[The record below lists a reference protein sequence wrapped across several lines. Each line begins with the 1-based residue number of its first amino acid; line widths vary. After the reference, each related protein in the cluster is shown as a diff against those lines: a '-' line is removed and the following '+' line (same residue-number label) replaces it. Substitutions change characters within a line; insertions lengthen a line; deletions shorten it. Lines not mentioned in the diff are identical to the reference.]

1 MEVSELCHTTQLA
14 AQSRRGRG
22 NRALRKAS
30 AGTPAGPG
38 SHGSSRC
45 SAQLLSARG
54 SPTPLGAP
62 CAARPD
68 PAREAGV
75 SGVQSPG
82 RVQRTSPA
90 TAASAGGRDRRGFA
104 RAMVRSP
111 ARGGG
116 RGPQPWGGW
125 PRRAAGVG
133 PPGGA
138 GWARGGRG
146 AGGRGRARAR
156 GRSRGQRQQCPEP
169 GSGAGVAATEPGY
182 LQAAPGHRRV
192 NGPPGP
198 AQSRA
203 RPLQPRCLSSV
214 FTSGPLS
221 QARGIEGGAMEKWA
235 GRPQLCLMLLLSLP
249 ELGLDQEVRQGPEVL
264 SGHSLQ
270 TLPEEGQGPEGVW
283 GPWEQWASCSQPCG
297 VGVQR
302 RSRTCQLPT
311 AQLHQD
317 LPFPPRPPRH
327 PEALLPRGQSPRP
340 QTSRGTLPLYRPQPR
355 GRGGPRRGP
364 TSQLGRAEIR
374 EIPGTRR
381 SRVRDPI
388 KPGMFGYGRVP
399 FALPLHRNRRHPQ
412 RLPRAETS
420 QTSDLPSLTPRT
432 EPFST
437 NHTAQTQLAPT
448 ELSARPPHPP
458 AEPPNPETTQTEV
471 PSRTRPF
478 PTQPH
483 PRAQASGTE
492 PASSIPY
499 PGESNSFHVSPQPRM
514 PDSQGSASLQV
525 AERYPNLFL
534 SVPRGRGHQSQEHWK
549 PGGNLHGSL
558 MEPAPHYP
566 DGWLPLLNDGPHSS
580 SLWSLFAP
588 NSPVPRC
595 SGESE
600 QLRACSQA
608 PCPPE
613 QPDPRAQQ
621 CAAFDS
627 QEFMGQL
634 YQWEPFTEVQ
644 GSQRCE
650 LNCRP
655 RGFRFYVRHTEK
667 VQDGTLCQPGALD
680 ICVAGRCLSPGCDG
694 ILGSGRR
701 PDGCGVCGGDDST
714 CHLVSGNLT
723 DRGGPLG
730 YQRILSIPA
739 GATQLQIAQLR
750 PSSNYLALRGPGG
763 QSIINGNWAVDPP
776 GSYTAS
782 GTVFLYNRPSR
793 EEGKG
798 ESLSAKG
805 PTTQPVDVYVIFQ
818 EENPGIFYQYII
830 SSVLPD
836 LGSTTPEPHFPQLQP
851 EILRVEPPPAS
862 MPRPARTPGTLQRQV
877 RIPQMHA
884 PPHPRTPLGS
894 PAGYWKQVGH
904 SECSASC
911 GKGVWRPIFLCISR
925 ESGEEL
931 DEHSCA
937 MGARPPAPL
946 EPCHG
951 PPCPPYW
958 EAGEW
963 TSCSSSCG
971 SGTQHRQLRCRQE
984 FGGGGSSVPP
994 ERCGHLPRPNAT
1006 QPCQLRLCGHWEVRS
1021 PWSQCS
1027 VRCGRGQRSRQV
1039 RCVGSNGDEVNEREC
1054 ASGPPRPPSR
1064 EACDMGP
1071 CTTAWFHS
1079 DWNSKCSAEC
1089 GTGIQRRSVVCLGSG
1104 ESRGAG
1110 QEEAGVGTTEQS
1122 CAPGS
1127 RPPDMR
1133 ACSLGPCEMTW
1144 CWYTGPWAECSSECG
1159 SGTQRRDI
1167 ICVSKLGMEFNVTS
1181 PSNCSHLPRPPALQP
1196 CQGQDCYDRWF
1207 STPWSPCSRSC
1218 QGGIQTREVQCLTA
1232 NQTLSVRCPPHL
1244 RPSRKRPCNSQ
1255 PCSQRPEVKQ
1265 TEEEW
1270 RVDDACF
1277 PETFLG

>member
-62 CAARPD
+62 CAARSD
-68 PAREAGV
+68 PAREARV
-75 SGVQSPG
+75 LGVQSPG

-116 RGPQPWGGW
+116 RGQQPWGGW

-146 AGGRGRARAR
+146 AGGRGRAR

-235 GRPQLCLMLLLSLP
+235 GRPQLCLMLLLSFP

-374 EIPGTRR
+374 EIPGARR

-458 AEPPNPETTQTEV
+458 AEPPSPETTQTEV

-514 PDSQGSASLQV
+514 PESQGSASFQV

-730 YQRILSIPA
+730 YQKILSIPA

-937 MGARPPAPL
+937 MGARPPVPL

-1110 QEEAGVGTTEQS
+1110 QEEAGAGSTEQS

-1196 CQGQDCYDRWF
+1196 CQGQDCSDRWF

-1277 PETFLG
+1277 PETFPG

>member
-1 MEVSELCHTTQLA
+1 Q
-14 AQSRRGRG
+14 
-22 NRALRKAS
+22 
-30 AGTPAGPG
+30 TP
-38 SHGSSRC
+38 
-45 SAQLLSARG
+45 
-54 SPTPLGAP
+54 
-62 CAARPD
+62 
-68 PAREAGV
+68 
-75 SGVQSPG
+75 
-82 RVQRTSPA
+82 
-90 TAASAGGRDRRGFA
+90 
-104 RAMVRSP
+104 
-111 ARGGG
+111 
-116 RGPQPWGGW
+116 
-125 PRRAAGVG
+125 
-133 PPGGA
+133 
-138 GWARGGRG
+138 
-146 AGGRGRARAR
+146 
-156 GRSRGQRQQCPEP
+156 
-169 GSGAGVAATEPGY
+169 
-182 LQAAPGHRRV
+182 
-192 NGPPGP
+192 
-198 AQSRA
+198 
-203 RPLQPRCLSSV
+203 
-214 FTSGPLS
+214 
-221 QARGIEGGAMEKWA
+221 
-235 GRPQLCLMLLLSLP
+235 
-249 ELGLDQEVRQGPEVL
+249 
-264 SGHSLQ
+264 
-270 TLPEEGQGPEGVW
+270 PEEGQGPEGVW
-283 GPWEQWASCSQPCG
+283 GPWGQWASCSQPCG

-302 RSRTCQLPT
+302 RSRTCLLPT
-311 AQLHQD
+311 AQLHQG

-327 PEALLPRGQSPRP
+327 PEALLPRGESPRP
-340 QTSRGTLPLYRPQPR
+340 QTSRETLPLYRPQPR
-355 GRGGPRRGP
+355 GRGGPG
-364 TSQLGRAEIR
+364 SELARAVT
-374 EIPGTRR
+374 PCLLHLLR

-412 RLPRAETS
+412 RLPRAEPS
-420 QTSDLPSLTPRT
+420 QTSDLPSPTPRT
-432 EPFST
+432 EPSST
-437 NHTAQTQLAPT
+437 NHTAQTQLPPT
-448 ELSARPPHPP
+448 ELSARPPPP
-458 AEPPNPETTQTEV
+458 EAELPSPEIAQIEV
-471 PSRTRPF
+471 PSRTRPA
-478 PTQPH
+478 PTWPH
-483 PRAQASGTE
+483 PRTQASGTE
-492 PASSIPY
+492 PPSSIPS
-499 PGESNSFHVSPQPRM
+499 PGESTSFHMSPQPRM
-514 PDSQGSASLQV
+514 PNSQSWASLRV
-525 AERYPNLFL
+525 AE
-534 SVPRGRGHQSQEHWK
+534 SQERWR

-558 MEPAPHYP
+558 MESAPHYP
-566 DGWLPLLNDGPHSS
+566 DGWLPLLSDGPHSS

-588 NSPVPRC
+588 SSPVPRC

-600 QLRACSQA
+600 QLRACSQE

-613 QPDPRAQQ
+613 QPDPRALQ

-634 YQWEPFTEVQ
+634 YQWEPFTEGEVSSPPPHPREAELHRPGKGSGFRTGLQ

-701 PDGCGVCGGDDST
+701 PDGCGVCGGDEST
-714 CHLVSGNLT
+714 CRLISGNLT

-730 YQRILSIPA
+730 YQKIL
-739 GATQLQIAQLR
+739 LIAQLR

-818 EENPGIFYQYII
+818 EENPGIFYQ
-830 SSVLPD
+830 
-836 LGSTTPEPHFPQLQP
+836 
-851 EILRVEPPPAS
+851 
-862 MPRPARTPGTLQRQV
+862 
-877 RIPQMHA
+877 
-884 PPHPRTPLGS
+884 TPLGS
-894 PAGYWKQVGH
+894 PAGYWKRVGH

-911 GKGVWRPIFLCISR
+911 GKGVWRPIFLCVSR

-937 MGARPPAPL
+937 VGARPPAPL

-963 TSCSSSCG
+963 TSCSRSCG
-971 SGTQHRQLRCRQE
+971 PGTQHRQLRCRQE

-994 ERCGHLPRPNAT
+994 ERCGHLPRPNVT

-1039 RCVGSNGDEVNEREC
+1039 RCVGNNGDEVSEREC
-1054 ASGPPRPPSR
+1054 AAGPPRPPSR

-1079 DWNSKCSAEC
+1079 DWSSKCSAKC

-1104 ESRGAG
+1104 ESHGAG
-1110 QEEAGVGTTEQS
+1110 QEEAEAGTSEQS

-1167 ICVSKLGMEFNVTS
+1167 ICVSKLGTEFNVTS

-1196 CQGQDCYDRWF
+1196 CQGQDCQDRWF

-1218 QGGIQTREVQCLTA
+1218 QGGMQTREVQCLTA
-1232 NQTLSVRCPPHL
+1232 NQTLSVRCPLHL

-1255 PCSQRPEVKQ
+1255 PCSQRP
-1265 TEEEW
+1265 
-1270 RVDDACF
+1270 DDQCKDNSPHCPLVVQARLCVYPYYTATCCRSCAHVLERSP
-1277 PETFLG
+1277 PEPA

>member
-1 MEVSELCHTTQLA
+1 
-14 AQSRRGRG
+14 
-22 NRALRKAS
+22 
-30 AGTPAGPG
+30 
-38 SHGSSRC
+38 
-45 SAQLLSARG
+45 
-54 SPTPLGAP
+54 
-62 CAARPD
+62 
-68 PAREAGV
+68 
-75 SGVQSPG
+75 
-82 RVQRTSPA
+82 
-90 TAASAGGRDRRGFA
+90 
-104 RAMVRSP
+104 
-111 ARGGG
+111 
-116 RGPQPWGGW
+116 
-125 PRRAAGVG
+125 
-133 PPGGA
+133 
-138 GWARGGRG
+138 
-146 AGGRGRARAR
+146 
-156 GRSRGQRQQCPEP
+156 
-169 GSGAGVAATEPGY
+169 
-182 LQAAPGHRRV
+182 
-192 NGPPGP
+192 
-198 AQSRA
+198 
-203 RPLQPRCLSSV
+203 
-214 FTSGPLS
+214 
-221 QARGIEGGAMEKWA
+221 MEKWA
-235 GRPQLCLMLLLSLP
+235 GRSQLCLMLLLSLP
-249 ELGLDQEVRQGPEVL
+249 ELCLDQEVL
-264 SGHSLQ
+264 SGHSIQ
-270 TLPEEGQGPEGVW
+270 TPPEEGQGPEGIW
-283 GPWEQWASCSQPCG
+283 GPWDQWASCSQPCG

-311 AQLHQD
+311 AQHQG

-327 PEALLPRGQSPRP
+327 PEALLPQGQGSRP
-340 QTSRGTLPLYRPQPR
+340 QTSRETLPLYRPQPR
-355 GRGGPRRGP
+355 GRGGPFRGP
-364 TSQLGRAEIR
+364 ASQLGRAEAQ
-374 EIPGTRR
+374 EIPAARR

-388 KPGMFGYGRVP
+388 KPGMFGYGKVP
-399 FALPLHRNRRHPQ
+399 FALPLHRNRRHPR
-412 RLPRAETS
+412 RLRRSELPHTS
-420 QTSDLPSLTPRT
+420 VLSSLTPRT
-432 EPFST
+432 KPSST
-437 NHTAQTQLAPT
+437 NHTAQAQLPPT
-448 ELSARPPHPP
+448 EPSSRPLSPP
-458 AEPPNPETTQTEV
+458 AEPGSPHAAQ
-471 PSRTRPF
+471 TRPA
-478 PTQPH
+478 PTRPH
-483 PRAQASGTE
+483 PRASGTDILL
-492 PASSIPY
+492 SIPS
-499 PGESNSFHVSPQPRM
+499 PGDSSSFHMPPQPRM
-514 PDSQGSASLQV
+514 PNSQGRASLQV
-525 AERYPNLFL
+525 PDRHPNPFL
-534 SVPRGRGHQSQEHWK
+534 SAPRGRGHQSQEHWS
-549 PGGNLHGSL
+549 PGGNLQGSL

-566 DGWLPLLNDGPHSS
+566 DGWLPLLSAGPHSS

-588 NSPVPRC
+588 SSPVPRC

-613 QPDPRAQQ
+613 HPDPRALQ
-621 CAAFDS
+621 CSAFDS

-714 CHLVSGNLT
+714 CRLISGNLT

-730 YQRILSIPA
+730 YQKILSIPA
-739 GATQLQIAQLR
+739 GASQLQIAQLR

-818 EENPGIFYQYII
+818 EENPGIFYQYVI
-830 SSVLPD
+830 SSPPPD
-836 LGSTTPEPHFPQLQP
+836 LESTTPEPHLPHLQQ
-851 EILRVEPPPAS
+851 EILRVEPPPALA
-862 MPRPARTPGTLQRQV
+862 PRPARTPGTLQRQV
-877 RIPQMHA
+877 RIPQMRA

-894 PAGYWKQVGH
+894 LTGYWKRVGH

-937 MGARPPAPL
+937 MGARPPDPL

-963 TSCSSSCG
+963 TSCSRSCG
-971 SGTQHRQLRCRQE
+971 PGTQHRQLRCRQE

-994 ERCGHLPRPNAT
+994 ERCGHLPRPNVT

-1039 RCVGSNGDEVNEREC
+1039 RCVGNNGDEVSEREC
-1054 ASGPPRPPSR
+1054 ASGPPRPSSR

-1079 DWNSKCSAEC
+1079 DWSSKCSAEC

-1104 ESRGAG
+1104 EAHGAG
-1110 QEEAGVGTTEQS
+1110 QEESGAGTSEQS

-1167 ICVSKLGMEFNVTS
+1167 ICVSKLGTEFNVTS

-1196 CQGQDCYDRWF
+1196 CQGQDCQDRWF

-1218 QGGIQTREVQCLTA
+1218 QGGVQTREVQCLTA
-1232 NQTLSVRCPPHL
+1232 NQTLSVRCPSHL

-1255 PCSQRPEVKQ
+1255 PCSQRP
-1265 TEEEW
+1265 
-1270 RVDDACF
+1270 DDQCKDSSPHCPLVVQARLCVYPYYTATCCRSCAHVLERSP
-1277 PETFLG
+1277 PEPA

>member
-1 MEVSELCHTTQLA
+1 MRNMKRE
-14 AQSRRGRG
+14 
-22 NRALRKAS
+22 RAPS
-30 AGTPAGPG
+30 T
-38 SHGSSRC
+38 
-45 SAQLLSARG
+45 
-54 SPTPLGAP
+54 
-62 CAARPD
+62 
-68 PAREAGV
+68 
-75 SGVQSPG
+75 
-82 RVQRTSPA
+82 
-90 TAASAGGRDRRGFA
+90 
-104 RAMVRSP
+104 
-111 ARGGG
+111 
-116 RGPQPWGGW
+116 
-125 PRRAAGVG
+125 
-133 PPGGA
+133 
-138 GWARGGRG
+138 
-146 AGGRGRARAR
+146 
-156 GRSRGQRQQCPEP
+156 
-169 GSGAGVAATEPGY
+169 
-182 LQAAPGHRRV
+182 
-192 NGPPGP
+192 
-198 AQSRA
+198 
-203 RPLQPRCLSSV
+203 PRCLSSV

-221 QARGIEGGAMEKWA
+221 PARGVEGGAMEKWA
-235 GRPQLCLMLLLSLP
+235 GRPRLCLMLLLSLP
-249 ELGLDQEVRQGPEVL
+249 ELCLDQEVL

-270 TLPEEGQGPEGVW
+270 TPPEEGQGPEGVW
-283 GPWEQWASCSQPCG
+283 GPWDQWASCSQPCG

-311 AQLHQD
+311 AQLHQG
-317 LPFPPRPPRH
+317 LSFPPRPPRH

-340 QTSRGTLPLYRPQPR
+340 QTSRETLPLYKPQPR

-364 TSQLGRAEIR
+364 ASQLGRAEAR
-374 EIPGTRR
+374 EIPGARR
-381 SRVRDPI
+381 SRVRDSI
-388 KPGMFGYGRVP
+388 KPGMFGYGKVP
-399 FALPLHRNRRHPQ
+399 FALPLHRNRRHP
-412 RLPRAETS
+412 RGPPRAELS
-420 QTSDLPSLTPRT
+420 QASDLPSLTPRT
-432 EPFST
+432 EPASI
-437 NHTAQTQLAPT
+437 NHTAQTQLPPT
-448 ELSARPPHPP
+448 ELSAHSPPPP
-458 AEPPNPETTQTEV
+458 AEPPSPETARKEV
-471 PSRTRPF
+471 PSRTRPA
-478 PTQPH
+478 PTRPH

-492 PASSIPY
+492 PPSSIPS
-499 PGESNSFHVSPQPRM
+499 PGESSSFHMSPQPRT
-514 PDSQGSASLQV
+514 PDSQGWASLRV
-525 AERYPNLFL
+525 AERHPNPFL
-534 SVPRGRGHQSQEHWK
+534 SVPRGRGHQSQEHWR

-558 MEPAPHYP
+558 MESASHYP
-566 DGWLPLLNDGPHSS
+566 DGWLPLLSDGPHSS

-588 NSPVPRC
+588 SSPVLRC

-608 PCPPE
+608 
-613 QPDPRAQQ
+613 
-621 CAAFDS
+621 
-627 QEFMGQL
+627 
-634 YQWEPFTEVQ
+634 

-714 CHLVSGNLT
+714 CRLVSGNLT

-730 YQRILSIPA
+730 YQKILSIPA
-739 GATQLQIAQLR
+739 GASQLQIAQLR

-776 GSYTAS
+776 GSYSAS

-798 ESLSAKG
+798 ESLSARG

-818 EENPGIFYQYII
+818 EENPGIFYQYVI
-830 SSVLPD
+830 SSLPPN
-836 LGSTTPEPHFPQLQP
+836 LESTTAEPHLPQLQP

-884 PPHPRTPLGS
+884 PPHPRTSLGS
-894 PAGYWKQVGH
+894 PTGYWKRVGH

-937 MGARPPAPL
+937 VGARPPAPL

-963 TSCSSSCG
+963 TSCSRSCG
-971 SGTQHRQLRCRQE
+971 PGAQHRPLLCRQE
-984 FGGGGSSVPP
+984 FAGGGSSVPP
-994 ERCGHLPRPNAT
+994 ERCGHLPRPSAT

-1039 RCVGSNGDEVNEREC
+1039 RCVGNNGDEVSEREC
-1054 ASGPPRPPSR
+1054 AAGPPRPPSR

-1079 DWNSKCSAEC
+1079 DWSSKCSAQC

-1104 ESRGAG
+1104 ESHGAG
-1110 QEEAGVGTTEQS
+1110 QEGAGAGTSEQS

-1133 ACSLGPCEMTW
+1133 ACSLGPCERTW

-1167 ICVSKLGMEFNVTS
+1167 ICVSKLGTEFNVTS

-1196 CQGQDCYDRWF
+1196 CQGQDCQDRWF

-1218 QGGIQTREVQCLTA
+1218 QGGMQTREVQCLTA

-1244 RPSRKRPCNSQ
+1244 RPSRKQPCNSQ
-1255 PCSQRPEVKQ
+1255 PCSQRP
-1265 TEEEW
+1265 
-1270 RVDDACF
+1270 DDQCKDSSPHCPLVVQARLCVYPYYTATCCRSCAHVLERSP
-1277 PETFLG
+1277 PEPA